1 MEFSFFIL
9 VIIHKSGEYAYARW
23 TLQRL
28 NRIIESEYN
37 ETAFPLTFSGRDESL
52 SLQDIIDNLQNL
64 VDIAFAVVMGT
75 EEYDDDDE
83 DYIAAKELFIN
94 EDGLP
99 YGAVMYGLFLNL
111 AIANVFT
118 IHPSLSHGK
127 SADIKNLKIHGLY
140 HNVRVYVLGVT

>member
-1 MEFSFFIL
+1 M
-9 VIIHKSGEYAYARW
+9 
-23 TLQRL
+23 
-28 NRIIESEYN
+28 NRIIESDYN
-37 ETAFPLTFSGRDESL
+37 ETAFPLTFSGRNESV

-99 YGAVMYGLFLNL
+99 YGAVMYGLFLNSWWT
-111 AIANVFT
+111 NVFQF
-118 IHPSLSHGK
+118 HPTLRHSEG
-127 SADIKNLKIHGLY
+127 AEIKNLKIHGL
-140 HNVRVYVLGVT
+140 HHTVSTLTKTRL